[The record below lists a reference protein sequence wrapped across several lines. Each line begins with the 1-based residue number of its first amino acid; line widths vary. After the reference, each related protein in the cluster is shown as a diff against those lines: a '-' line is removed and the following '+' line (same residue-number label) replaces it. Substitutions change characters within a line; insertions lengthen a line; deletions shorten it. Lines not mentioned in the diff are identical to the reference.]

1 MMKAHKPSALG
12 IAAEALSEAE
22 ENLVGLPVNQEV
34 RDLQRRWYALRTVV
48 HGVVVERV
56 PTITPAQESKIMERA
71 VSFAKE
77 VAEARRR
84 LRT

>member
-1 MMKAHKPSALG
+1 MKPVEPSLLG
-12 IAAEALSEAE
+12 VAADALSEAE
-22 ENLVGLPVNQEV
+22 ENLVGLPDSREV

-56 PTITPAQESKIMERA
+56 PMITAAQESKLVERA

-77 VAEARRR
+77 VAEARHRMKG
-84 LRT
+84 